1 MPLTLFGFH
10 DRPNDIA
17 ATKVGAPLDDC
28 TFLLD
33 FTRPLE
39 RLRWLGVENRYVGPT
54 VAFLV
59 PVVHVGQ
66 EAGGYV
72 VGVHRGEPYFTDLP
86 GLWRK
91 HYRAP
96 RKLNTNPADGLQI
109 VADFGKHFPEDG
121 S

>member
-17 ATKVGAPLDDC
+17 ATKVGAPLEDC
-28 TFLLD
+28 AFLLD
-33 FTRPLE
+33 FSRPLE
-39 RLRWLGVENRYVGPT
+39 RLRWLGVRNRFVGPT

-59 PVVHVGQ
+59 PIVHLGEEV
-66 EAGGYV
+66 GGYV
-72 VGVHRGEPYFTDLP
+72 IGVHRGEPYFTDLP

-91 HYRAP
+91 HSRRPRTFKAAP
-96 RKLNTNPADGLQI
+96 VDGLQI
-109 VADFGKHFPEDG
+109 VADFGRHFPEDC